1 MLFFIRNA
9 LALALVSLSMGC
21 GALKSSR
28 LPSSQ
33 NERQH
38 IMSCGPEAIRNAV
51 YELNLNGH
59 NVQSVSLTEISK
71 ELKKKNKCS
80 TITRDVVSLFV
91 YESKRVTFP
100 CEIKKYFTD
109 RGFRVETLK
118 ELDELKQG
126 DVAIVLIYR
135 KGTLSYHWITYPASN
150 NIIKF
155 FGKDTVLKRIYLLER

>member
-9 LALALVSLSMGC
+9 LALTLVSLSMGC

-28 LPSSQ
+28 LPSNQ

-38 IMSCGPEAIRNAV
+38 IMSCGPEAIHNAV

-59 NVQSVSLTEISK
+59 NIQSVSLTDISN
-71 ELKKKNKCS
+71 ELKRKNKCS
-80 TITRDVVSLFV
+80 AITRDVMSLFV
-91 YESKRVTFP
+91 YKSKRVTFP

-109 RGFRVETLK
+109 RGFKVETLK
-118 ELDELKQG
+118 GLSELKQG
-126 DVAIVLIYR
+126 DVAIVLIR
-135 KGTLSYHWITYPASN
+135 QKGTLSYHWITYPTSN
-150 NIIKF
+150 NIMKF